1 MINKTRVV
9 SGFLFCAMA
18 VSMTIFCLKIC
29 LRRRALSKYFNKK
42 GCQHKAAGN
51 YSSYAD
57 SRIFYISQQQH
68 RCEKADA
75 VSAQRKSGRRAA
87 FMYMQNYSTFLLSG
101 PGVVTITFSTLITR
115 APFAARR
122 PFVAFSTVAFML
134 SAISP
139 SAS

>member
-1 MINKTRVV
+1 MRHGCEYDDILPENLPAQT
-9 SGFLFCAMA
+9 
-18 VSMTIFCLKIC
+18 
-29 LRRRALSKYFNKK
+29 ALSKYFIIKRAASIKPLEITAFTLTAGYFIYHSNSIGVKRQTPSANK
-42 GCQHKAAGN
+42 
-51 YSSYAD
+51 
-57 SRIFYISQQQH
+57 
-68 RCEKADA
+68 E
-75 VSAQRKSGRRAA
+75 KSGRMAA